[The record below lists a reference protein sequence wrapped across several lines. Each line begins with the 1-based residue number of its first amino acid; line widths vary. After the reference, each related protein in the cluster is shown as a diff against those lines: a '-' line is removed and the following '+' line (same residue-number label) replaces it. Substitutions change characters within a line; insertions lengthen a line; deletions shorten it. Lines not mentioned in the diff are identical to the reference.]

1 MAVHQLC
8 TVTMT
13 SASAWRYPQRRGLR
27 RENKKAP
34 RGAACGHLDSPA
46 SGRFFET
53 RTQADAVWSRG
64 TADRDHRSYLAACD
78 GQGLEPH
85 GPPRPDGHRRRA
97 VAMRLSA
104 SPHSLLVASDA
115 GDAAWATRPRAA
127 DGQASRMSSPPHA
140 PRRPLSQ
147 HIRLFSPARG
157 TAPPP
162 RSVELS

>member
-78 GQGLEPH
+78 GQGLESARAPSS
-85 GPPRPDGHRRRA
+85 GRPPSSRRRYA
-97 VAMRLSA
+97 PLCLTTLALGRQRRWRCCLGNKAARCRWAGIAHELTSA
-104 SPHSLLVASDA
+104 RTSETALAAHPALLACE
-115 GDAAWATRPRAA
+115 GDRP
-127 DGQASRMSSPPHA
+127 SS
-140 PRRPLSQ
+140 
-147 HIRLFSPARG
+147 
-157 TAPPP
+157 
-162 RSVELS
+162 SVR